1 MANQKKEPD
10 TGLVILG
17 NIDPETGKP
26 IEKKSFEEKFD
37 EDVETNPLDPT
48 EYEKAMEEASAK
60 ALATEDLREFERLI
74 TKCHGTT
81 TKNYPKVYLM
91 KAIAEL
97 RKKIPVK
104 TAVEIERKVAA
115 KMLKMYNKERIKN
128 GLDKLEDK

>member
-26 IEKKSFEEKFD
+26 IES
-37 EDVETNPLDPT
+37 ETLPLDPT